1 MGCKWFLFDFAFS
14 RSDSYSKPSV
24 FFSPESFIMSG
35 GFSMLM
41 EDGTI
46 EYHGDGDGP
55 SAMSL
60 AIFARM
66 QQLMDQRAKE
76 DLEEA
81 KMKEAKMKEEKTDQ
95 NAAKDEQSLGSVT
108 AGNGAA
114 GSSDGLPL
122 DIDFMEAME
131 DESVEKEEEKEEK
144 GAKKKRRSNPSKR
157 GKANKGKK

>member
-1 MGCKWFLFDFAFS
+1 
-14 RSDSYSKPSV
+14 
-24 FFSPESFIMSG
+24 MSG

-76 DLEEA
+76 DLE
-81 KMKEAKMKEEKTDQ
+81 EAKMKEEKTDQ

-144 GAKKKRRSNPSKR
+144 GTKKKRRSNPSKR